1 MSTENTTNGSKVLME
16 IKTPGAE
23 TASTIGPTRK
33 VGLAGIV
40 EVMLKV
46 TAVSGTSPTL
56 DVTIQDGDADPPTT
70 DRWAW
75 PQITAVGEYRA
86 YVRTTKY
93 HVRYVSSLAGIDP
106 SFTYSVFVTA
116 PQVARA

>member
-1 MSTENTTNGSKVLME
+1 MNTEHTTNRLKVLMD
-16 IKTPGAE
+16 IKTPGEE
-23 TASTIGPTRK
+23 TASTVGATKK

-40 EVMLKV
+40 GVMLQV

-86 YVRTTKY
+86 YVRTTKN
-93 HVRYVSSLAGIDP
+93 HVRYVSNIAGINP
-106 SFTYSVFVTA
+106 SFTYSVFVTS
-116 PQVARA
+116 

>member
-1 MSTENTTNGSKVLME
+1 MSTEDTFAGFLG
-16 IKTPGAE
+16 IKAAGVE

-33 VGLAGIV
+33 VGLNGIV
-40 EVMLKV
+40 AVMLKV

-75 PQITAVGEYRA
+75 PQISAIGEYKA
-86 YVRTTKY
+86 YVRTTKN
-93 HVRYVSSLAGIDP
+93 HVRYVSTIGGINP
-106 SFTYSVFVTA
+106 SFTYSVVVTS
-116 PQVARA
+116 